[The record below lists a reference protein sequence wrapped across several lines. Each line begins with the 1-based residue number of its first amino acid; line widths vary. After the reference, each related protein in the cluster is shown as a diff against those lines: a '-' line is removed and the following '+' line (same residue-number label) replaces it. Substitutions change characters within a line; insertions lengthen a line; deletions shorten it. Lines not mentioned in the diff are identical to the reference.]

1 MDPQHPQIK
10 DLATADRLLV
20 VSDFDGT
27 LAGHSTDIYR
37 VPVNRDSLAALTRLA
52 GLPGTHVAVLS
63 GRHLEGLTQVCTLC
77 DPVVLAGSHGA
88 ESSHGVELTDEMRA
102 HLDHLTAQLEP
113 IMAGTPGA
121 LVEHKPFQ
129 RVAHVAAVA
138 DREVAAELLARAA
151 GIDAGGAR
159 VTPGKNI
166 IEFSVADVTKGTWI
180 AAEIGRLSPDRA
192 LFLGDDR
199 TDEDG
204 FHALRPQDLG
214 VKVGEGD
221 TAAAMR
227 VDGLPDVAR
236 VLTELADARADHLGI
251 PRDPAARFG
260 VVAAGFSGE
269 VARVTDWDAPTPCAD
284 WAARDIVDHLL
295 TWYPANLRNA
305 GIDLEVPRSGDPA
318 ADWTGF
324 VTAVSDLLADPAR
337 AEAVVTA
344 GPDEGQ
350 TVARAT
356 SGFLIPDIFL
366 HTWDLARS
374 QGNDAHLNAD
384 YAARNLAGLESLGD
398 GLQATGQFGPPHP
411 VAEDA
416 PVVDRLMAHIGRDP
430 QFRGGATVDPA

>member
-1 MDPQHPQIK
+1 MHPQHPQHPQIK

-37 VPVNRDSLAALTRLA
+37 VPVNLDSLAALTRLA
-52 GLPGTHVAVLS
+52 GLPGTSVAVLS
-63 GRHLEGLTQVCTLC
+63 GRHLEGLTRVCALGG
-77 DPVVLAGSHGA
+77 PVVLAGSHGA
-88 ESSHGVELTDEMRA
+88 ESSHGVQLTDRMREQ
-102 HLDHLTAQLEP
+102 LDHLTAQLEP
-113 IMAGTPGA
+113 LMADTPGA

-138 DREVAAELLARAA
+138 DREVAARLLAQAEA
-151 GIDAGGAR
+151 IDPDGAR
-159 VTPGKNI
+159 MTHGKNI

-180 AAEIGRLSPDRA
+180 AAEIDRLSPDRA
-192 LFLGDDR
+192 IFLGDDR

-204 FHALRPQDLG
+204 FRALRPQDLG

-221 TAAAMR
+221 TAAALR

-236 VLTELADARADHLGI
+236 ILTELADARADHLGI
-251 PRDPAARFG
+251 PRDTHARFT

-269 VARVTDWDAPTPCAD
+269 VARVTDWDAATPCAG

-295 TWYPANLRNA
+295 TWYPAALRDA
-305 GIDLEVPRSGDPA
+305 GADLEVPRTGDPV
-318 ADWTGF
+318 ADWAGF
-324 VTAVSDLLADPAR
+324 VAAVTDLLDGSDGEEITR
-337 AEAVVTA
+337 
-344 GPDEGQ
+344 GL
-350 TVARAT
+350 
-356 SGFLIPDIFL
+356 LIPDIFL

-384 YAARNLAGLESLGD
+384 YAARTLEGFQAM
-398 GLQATGQFGPPHP
+398 GENLQATGQFGPPHP
-411 VAEDA
+411 VADDA
-416 PVVDRLMAHIGRDP
+416 PVVDRLMAHIGRNP